1 MILLLDIG
9 NTCLHWACADG
20 SGLGDQHVVRHGGGV
35 PLDLLAA
42 WETLDPPRRLIASH
56 VAAPDVTRAVGQVAR
71 AYWGL
76 EVQSVQ
82 TGARFGDLRIAYPDP
97 SRFGVDRWLGLIG
110 GRAMGADPLLVLDAG
125 TAVTF
130 DLALADGEHLGGLIL
145 PGIEMMRGS
154 LLSGTSIPRIESEP
168 TEALWANDTGP
179 AVAAGSL
186 HAIAALA
193 SRLYDRLSDH
203 ARAAPHLLLTGGDA
217 ERLIPVLDRPHRHVP
232 DLVLRGLL
240 EVVTAEGGLGLD

>member
-9 NTCLHWACADG
+9 NTCLHWACADA
-20 SGLGDQHVVRHGGGV
+20 SGLGDQQVVRHGGGA

-42 WETLDPPRRLIASH
+42 WETLAPPRRVIASH

-76 EVQSVQ
+76 EVHAVQ
-82 TGARFGDLRIAYPDP
+82 TGERFGDLRVAYSEP

-110 GRAMGADPLLVLDAG
+110 ARAMGADPLLVLDAG

-130 DLALADGEHLGGLIL
+130 DLALADGQHLGGLIL

-154 LLSGTSIPRIESEP
+154 LLSGTSIPRIESDP
-168 TEALWANDTGP
+168 ADAFWATDTGP

-193 SRLYDRLSDH
+193 SRLHDRLAEH
-203 ARAAPHLLLTGGDA
+203 ARAEPRLVLTGGDA
-217 ERLIPVLDRPHRHVP
+217 ERLIPVLDRPHQHVP

-240 EVVTAEGGLGLD
+240 EVVTAEGGAGLD